1 MARPVLLIAGGSRG
15 IGACTAK
22 FAGARGYDVA
32 VNYKSNTKAA
42 ADVVDAVK
50 AAGGKAVAI
59 QGDMVSEET
68 IERVFDQATK
78 ELGPITHFVHC
89 AGIGGKNSKLEAAS
103 AATIREVID
112 VNLYG
117 GILCARAAV
126 RRMSTANG
134 GKGGSIVMLGSI
146 ASVTGGAGEYVFYA
160 AAKGGID
167 ALTVGL
173 AREVAKE
180 GIRFNTI
187 RPGPTKTDIH
197 EPGRLER
204 ITPLLPMARPTI
216 VVGINQT
223 IMAALAMVTIAA
235 LIDAPG
241 LGKTVLKALETQ
253 DVGTAFNAGLAIVV
267 LAIVLDRV
275 TAAAAARGARARRRT
290 PRLARDA
297 VGHVRPAS
305 THGESF
311 RLHQRRTP
319 RWSARKMAHSARP
332 RFRAH
337 G

>member
-15 IGACTAK
+15 IGACTAGL
-22 FAGARGYDVA
+22 AGARGYDVA
-32 VNYKSNTKAA
+32 VNYKSNVKAA
-42 ADVVDAVK
+42 GSVVDAVK
-50 AAGGKAVAI
+50 AAGGKTVAI
-59 QGDMVSEET
+59 QGDMVTEET

-89 AGIGGKNSKLEAAS
+89 AGIGGKNSRLDVAS

-126 RRMSTANG
+126 RRMSTASG

-167 ALTVGL
+167 ALTIGL

-187 RPGPTKTDIH
+187 RPGPTKTEIH

-204 ITPLLPMARPTI
+204 ITPLLPMGRPGEPQEIAETI
-216 VVGINQT
+216 LFLLSDAASYISG
-223 IMAALAMVTIAA
+223 AALNVS
-235 LIDAPG
+235 
-241 LGKTVLKALETQ
+241 
-253 DVGTAFNAGLAIVV
+253 
-267 LAIVLDRV
+267 
-275 TAAAAARGARARRRT
+275 GAR
-290 PRLARDA
+290 
-297 VGHVRPAS
+297 
-305 THGESF
+305 
-311 RLHQRRTP
+311 
-319 RWSARKMAHSARP
+319 
-332 RFRAH
+332 
-337 G
+337 